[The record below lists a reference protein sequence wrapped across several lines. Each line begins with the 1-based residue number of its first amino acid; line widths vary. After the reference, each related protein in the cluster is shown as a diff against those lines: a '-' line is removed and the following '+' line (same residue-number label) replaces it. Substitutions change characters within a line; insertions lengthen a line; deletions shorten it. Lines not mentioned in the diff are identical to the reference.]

1 MKRAISFFLCLIMCF
16 SVFSGTLAH
25 VSALGAADKLFVV
38 KSDPVKDGKVTYTVS
53 LSGGIEGFGG
63 AVVYFEY
70 DETVLSEIEFTPAR
84 NNSGTQ
90 KFSGYYENGNV
101 VGYDNV
107 YYVSYMNTVPE
118 KVSANTEFFKVTFT
132 VIDDKR
138 PSTTVKFFCK
148 EFIST
153 KDADQSIN
161 VSDGLQLMNP
171 ETQPITT
178 LEIPK
183 PKSATLLTNAINFKW
198 DGVVGAT
205 NYKIYRMTPTGAWG
219 DPIAVVSSDYTEY
232 TDYNLESGST
242 YIYTVQAEN
251 EFGTTLRSSNGISCK
266 YISKPVDVVVESGLG
281 GVDISWGKTNG
292 ADKYQILRRELGERE
307 WTVISERSVAFATS
321 YTDKTVESGK
331 TYEYDVNSVLGSF
344 VTDTM
349 EEGYV
354 VTYLTSPSINSA
366 VNTENGIELKWEN
379 VSNAAYYIIY
389 RRVAGYDT
397 ELKEYDA
404 VSTNSYTD
412 YVVDAGKT
420 YTYSVQAVSSYGN
433 ASAFTKAGYSVVR
446 VPSTVV
452 TELVA
457 QADNI
462 TVSWEAVEGVDGYRI
477 YRKTDDTD
485 WERAG
490 NVPKSLTSFEDKGA
504 KSGKTYYYCVTPVIG
519 NSESAKDGSEFS
531 VYYLKAPQNV
541 KAVNTKDC
549 INVSW
554 DASGGATTY
563 YVYRE
568 DLLTS
573 EIDLIGEVTGDKTEC
588 IDKNVGL
595 DRLYSYY
602 VQAESPM
609 GFSKESKK
617 SAPVKRIECV
627 QKIKTEILSEGI
639 RISWK
644 EHSYADSYIVCRKN
658 NGQWE
663 KLAETTNV
671 DYIDTTMVSGEIYGY
686 SVIPVVDGF
695 EGGIDEDAVKEFKY
709 LETPSI
715 NQPKLTSDS
724 IKVSWSKV
732 DGAKTYELQR
742 ALLDSKGNRKTS
754 YETIATVK
762 ADKSSYEDTKVKA
775 GQGYIYRVYAVD
787 GEDKSIVSGGYKA
800 TFLATQKVKS
810 LSNAYGGVKIT
821 WSGSTGAKNYRI
833 YRKVSGG
840 DWVLVKKVSSS
851 TRSYVDK
858 GAKNG
863 VKTYYAVKAQN
874 GDSISTYKSKSFT
887 YFASPKATVSNKT
900 SAITVTW
907 DKISGAKSYYVL
919 RKGPGDKSWK
929 QVAVVTKNIYTDK
942 NVKAGKTYKYTV
954 KAYNGKIFSAYNTDG
969 WSIKRLS
976 APKLKSIKNAT
987 SGVTI
992 KWGKVTGASKYIVMR
1007 KVRGSSKWE
1016 EITTTK
1022 STSFTDKTAKAGKIY
1037 TYTVKAGYSD
1047 YRSIYIADGLKIK
1060 RLSRPSLSSVKSAK
1074 KGITFKWKEVTGA
1087 SGYLV
1092 YRKTGSGD
1100 WEEIAKVT
1108 GASTVSYVDK
1118 TAKKGKTYYY
1128 SVRAYSGSYKSAY
1141 NTKGLKIKDKY

>member
-16 SVFSGTLAH
+16 SVVSGTLVQVA
-25 VSALGAADKLFVV
+25 ALGVAEKLFSV

-63 AVVYFEY
+63 TVIYIEY
-70 DETVLSEIEFTPAR
+70 DETVLSDIEVTPAT
-84 NNSGTQ
+84 NTSGTQ
-90 KFSGYYENGNV
+90 KFAGYYEQGAV

-107 YYVSYMNTVPE
+107 YFVSYMNTTPE
-118 KVSANTEFFKVTFT
+118 AISSNTEFFKVSFT
-132 VIDDKR
+132 VIDDSR
-138 PSTTVKFFCK
+138 PTTAVNFFCK

-153 KDADQSIN
+153 KDADQSIDA
-161 VSDGLQLMNP
+161 SDGLQLING
-171 ETQPITT
+171 EEITT
-178 LEIPK
+178 LEIPT

-198 DGVVGAT
+198 EGVVGAT
-205 NYKIYRMTPTGAWG
+205 QYKIYRMTPTGAWG
-219 DPIAVVSSDYTEY
+219 EPIAVMSSDYTEY

-251 EFGTTLRSSNGISCK
+251 EWGTTLRNSNGVSCK
-266 YISKPVDVVVESGLG
+266 YISKPVDVVAESGLG
-281 GVDISWGKTNG
+281 GVDISWGKSNG
-292 ADKYQILRRELGERE
+292 ADKYQIVRRELGESE
-307 WTVISERSVAFATS
+307 WEVIAERSSAFATN

-349 EEGYV
+349 EEGFV
-354 VTYLTSPSINSA
+354 VTFLTSPSITSA
-366 VNTENGIELKWEN
+366 VNTADGIALEWAS

-389 RRVAGYDT
+389 RRIAGYDT

-412 YVVDAGKT
+412 YIVDSGKT

-462 TVSWEAVEGVDGYRI
+462 LVSWEAVESVDGYRI
-477 YRKTDDTD
+477 YRKAEDADD
-485 WERAG
+485 WELAG

-519 NSESAKDGSEFS
+519 NSESAKDGSAFS

-541 KAVNTKDC
+541 RAVNTKDY

-554 DASGGATTY
+554 DASAGATKY
-563 YVYRE
+563 YIFRE
-568 DLLTS
+568 DGSLV
-573 EIDLIGEVTGDKTEC
+573 GEVTGDKTQC
-588 IDKNVGL
+588 FDKRAEVDGV
-595 DRLYSYY
+595 YSYY

-609 GFSKESKK
+609 GFSIESKL
-617 SAPVKRIECV
+617 SAPAKRIECV

-639 RISWK
+639 RVSWK
-644 EHSYADSYIVCRKN
+644 DSGADSYIVCRKN
-658 NGQWE
+658 NGEWE
-663 KLAETTNV
+663 ALAETTNV
-671 DYIDTTMVSGEIYGY
+671 DYIDTTMVSGEIYAY
-686 SVIPVVDGF
+686 SVVAVIDGF

-709 LETPSI
+709 LKTPSI
-715 NQPKLTSDS
+715 EEAELTSDS
-724 IKVSWSKV
+724 IKVYWTKV

-742 ALLDSKGNRKTS
+742 ALLDSDGDRKTS

-762 ADKSSYEDTKVKA
+762 ADKSSYEDDDVKA
-775 GQGYIYRVYAVD
+775 GQGYIYRIYAVD
-787 GEDKSIVSGGYKA
+787 GEDKSVVSGGCKA

-810 LSNAYGGVKIT
+810 LANAYGGVKIT
-821 WSGSTGAKNYRI
+821 WSASTGAKNYRI
-833 YRKVSGG
+833 YRKESGG
-840 DWVLVKKVSSS
+840 EWVFVKKVSKS

-863 VKTYYAVKAQN
+863 VKTYYAVRAQN

-887 YFASPKATVSNKT
+887 YFASPKAKVANKT
-900 SAITVTW
+900 SAITVSW

-929 QVAVVTKNIYTDK
+929 QVAIVTKNIYTDK
-942 NVKAGKTYKYTV
+942 DVKAGKTYKYTV

-969 WSIKRLS
+969 WSIRRLS
-976 APKLKSIKNAT
+976 APALKSVKNSA

-1007 KVRGSSKWE
+1007 KVKGSSKWE
-1016 EITTTK
+1016 EIKTTK

-1037 TYTVKAGYSD
+1037 TYTVKAGYGD

-1060 RLSRPSLSSVKSAK
+1060 RLARPTLSSVKSAK

-1108 GASTVSYVDK
+1108 GSSTVSYVDK

>member
-16 SVFSGTLAH
+16 SVVSGTLVQVA
-25 VSALGAADKLFVV
+25 ALGVAEKLFSV

-63 AVVYFEY
+63 TVIYIEY
-70 DETVLSEIEFTPAR
+70 DETVLSDIEVTPAT
-84 NNSGTQ
+84 NTSGTQ
-90 KFSGYYENGNV
+90 KFAGYYEQGAV

-107 YYVSYMNTVPE
+107 YFVSYMNTTPE
-118 KVSANTEFFKVTFT
+118 AISSNTEFFKVSFT
-132 VIDDKR
+132 VIDDSR
-138 PSTTVKFFCK
+138 PTTAVNFFCK

-153 KDADQSIN
+153 KDADQSIDA
-161 VSDGLQLMNP
+161 SDGLQLING
-171 ETQPITT
+171 EEITT
-178 LEIPK
+178 LEIPT

-198 DGVVGAT
+198 EGVVGAT
-205 NYKIYRMTPTGAWG
+205 QYKIYRMTPTGAWG
-219 DPIAVVSSDYTEY
+219 EPIAVMSSDYTEY

-242 YIYTVQAEN
+242 YIYSVQAEN
-251 EFGTTLRSSNGISCK
+251 EWGTTLRNSNGVSCK

-281 GVDISWGKTNG
+281 GVDISWGKSNG
-292 ADKYQILRRELGERE
+292 ADKYQIVRRELGESE
-307 WTVISERSVAFATS
+307 WEVIAERSSAFATN

-349 EEGYV
+349 EEGFV
-354 VTYLTSPSINSA
+354 VTFLTSPSITSA
-366 VNTENGIELKWEN
+366 VNTADGIALEWAS

-389 RRVAGYDT
+389 RRIAGYDT

-412 YVVDAGKT
+412 YIVDSGKT

-462 TVSWEAVEGVDGYRI
+462 LVSWEAVESVDGYRI
-477 YRKTDDTD
+477 YRKAEDADD
-485 WERAG
+485 WELAG

-519 NSESAKDGSEFS
+519 NSESAKDGSAFS

-541 KAVNTKDC
+541 RAVNTKDY

-554 DASGGATTY
+554 DASAGATKY
-563 YVYRE
+563 YIFRE
-568 DLLTS
+568 DGSLV
-573 EIDLIGEVTGDKTEC
+573 GEVTGDKTQC
-588 IDKNVGL
+588 FDKRAEVDGV
-595 DRLYSYY
+595 YSYY

-609 GFSKESKK
+609 GFSIESKL
-617 SAPVKRIECV
+617 SAPAKRIECV

-639 RISWK
+639 RVNWK
-644 EHSYADSYIVCRKN
+644 DSGADSYIVCRKN
-658 NGQWE
+658 NGEWE
-663 KLAETTNV
+663 ALAETTNV
-671 DYIDTTMVSGEIYGY
+671 DYIDTTMVSGEIYAY
-686 SVIPVVDGF
+686 SVVAVIDGF

-709 LETPSI
+709 LKTPSI
-715 NQPKLTSDS
+715 EEAELTSDS
-724 IKVSWSKV
+724 IKVYWTKV

-742 ALLDSKGNRKTS
+742 ALLDSDGDRKTS

-762 ADKSSYEDTKVKA
+762 ADKSSYEDDDVKA
-775 GQGYIYRVYAVD
+775 GQGYIYRIYAVD
-787 GEDKSIVSGGYKA
+787 GEDKSVVSGGCKA

-810 LSNAYGGVKIT
+810 LANAYGGVKIT
-821 WSGSTGAKNYRI
+821 WSASTGAKNYRI
-833 YRKVSGG
+833 YRKESGG
-840 DWVLVKKVSSS
+840 EWVFVKKVSKS

-863 VKTYYAVKAQN
+863 VKTYYAVRAQN

-887 YFASPKATVSNKT
+887 YFASPKAKVANKT
-900 SAITVTW
+900 SAITVSW
-907 DKISGAKSYYVL
+907 DKISSAKSYYVL

-929 QVAVVTKNIYTDK
+929 QVAIVTKNIYTDK
-942 NVKAGKTYKYTV
+942 DVKAGKTYKYTV

-969 WSIKRLS
+969 WSIRRLS
-976 APKLKSIKNAT
+976 APALKSVKNSA

-1007 KVRGSSKWE
+1007 KVKGSSKWE
-1016 EITTTK
+1016 EIKTTK

-1037 TYTVKAGYSD
+1037 TYTVKAGYGD

-1060 RLSRPSLSSVKSAK
+1060 RLARPTLSSVKSAK

-1108 GASTVSYVDK
+1108 GSSTVSYVDK

>member
-16 SVFSGTLAH
+16 SVFSATLVQ
-25 VSALGAADKLFVV
+25 VSALGAADKLFTV

-53 LSGGIEGFGG
+53 LSGGVEGFGG
-63 AVVYFEY
+63 TVIYIEY
-70 DETVLSEIEFTPAR
+70 DKSVLSDIEFSPAR

-90 KFSGYYENGNV
+90 KFSGLYDNGNV

-107 YYVSYMNTVPE
+107 YYISYLNTTPE
-118 KVSANTEFFKVTFT
+118 KVSANTEFFKITFT
-132 VIDDKR
+132 VIDDER
-138 PSTTVKFFCK
+138 PTTTVNFFCK

-161 VSDGLQLMNP
+161 VSDGLQLMKSEN
-171 ETQPITT
+171 ITT
-178 LEIPK
+178 LEVPK

-205 NYKIYRMTPTGAWG
+205 KYRVYRMTPTGAWG
-219 DPIAVVSSDYTEY
+219 EHIAELSAEYTEY
-232 TDYNLESGST
+232 TDYNLESGNT
-242 YIYTVQAEN
+242 YIYTVQALN
-251 EFGTTLRSSNGISCK
+251 DFGTTLRNSNGVSCK

-292 ADKYQILRRELGERE
+292 ADKYQIVRRELGETE
-307 WTVISERSVAFATS
+307 WTVIAERSVAFTPS
-321 YTDKTVESGK
+321 FKDTTVESGK
-331 TYEYDVNSVLGSF
+331 TYEYDVNTILGSF

-354 VTYLTSPSINSA
+354 VTYLTSPAINSA
-366 VNTENGIELKWEN
+366 VNTADGIELKWEN
-379 VSNAAYYIIY
+379 VKNAAYYVIY
-389 RRVAGYDT
+389 RRIVGVDT

-404 VSTNSYTD
+404 VSTNFYTD
-412 YVVDAGKT
+412 YAVEAGKT

-452 TELVA
+452 TELIA

-462 TVSWEAVEGVDGYRI
+462 LVSWEAVEGVDGYSI
-477 YRKTDDTD
+477 YRKTEDSD
-485 WERAG
+485 WEKAG
-490 NVPKSLTSFEDKGA
+490 NVPKTLTSFEDKGA
-504 KSGKTYYYCVTPVIG
+504 KSGRTYYYCVTPVIG
-519 NSESAKDGSEFS
+519 NSESAKESSIFS

-541 KAVNTKDC
+541 KAVNTKDS
-549 INVSW
+549 INISW
-554 DASGGATTY
+554 NASAGATKY
-563 YVYRE
+563 YIFRE
-568 DLLTS
+568 DLLTTD
-573 EIDLIGEVTGDKTEC
+573 IDLVGEVTGDKTEC
-588 IDKNVGL
+588 IDRNVEL
-595 DRLYSYY
+595 DRVYRYY

-609 GFSKESKK
+609 DFSKDSEKTN
-617 SAPVKRIECV
+617 PVKRIECV

-644 EHSYADSYIVCRKN
+644 DYGADSYIVYRKD
-658 NGQWE
+658 NGVWTA
-663 KLAETTNV
+663 LAETTNV
-671 DYIDTTMVSGEIYGY
+671 DYIDTTMVSGEIYAY
-686 SVIPVVDGF
+686 SVVAVVDGF
-695 EGGIDEDAVKEFKY
+695 EGGIDEEAAKEFKY

-715 NQPKLTSDS
+715 NKPELTSNS
-724 IKVSWSKV
+724 IKISWNKIQ
-732 DGAKTYELQR
+732 GAKTYELQR

-754 YETIATVK
+754 YETITTVK
-762 ADKSSYEDTKVKA
+762 ADKSSYEDKNVKA

-787 GEDKSIVSGGYKA
+787 GDDRSIVSGGYKSV
-800 TFLATQKVKS
+800 FLATQSVKS
-810 LSNAYGGVKIT
+810 LANAYGGVKVT

-840 DWVLVKKVSSS
+840 EWVFVKKVSSS

-900 SAITVTW
+900 SAITITW

-929 QVAVVTKNIYTDK
+929 QVAIVTKNIYTDN

-976 APKLKSIKNAT
+976 PPKLKSITNAT

-1007 KVRGSSKWE
+1007 KVKGSSKWE
-1016 EITTTK
+1016 EIATTK

-1060 RLSRPSLSSVKSAK
+1060 RLSRPTLSSVKSAK

-1092 YRKTGSGD
+1092 YRKTGSGK

-1108 GASTVSYVDK
+1108 GTSTVSYVDK